1 MYKKAM
7 TPSLLRIC
15 LLVALLLPAVNAAA
29 GSAWLAVNQAIV
41 DEHLLP
47 RYQRLVESSARL
59 SEKAVLFC
67 KTQDEAHLGA
77 LRAAYHQAMDDWM
90 GVQHMRF
97 GPVEMYLRYNRYQ
110 MWPDKHNTGPK
121 QLRRLLSEENRDVLA
136 ADRFAH
142 TSVAVQGFSTLE
154 RLLFPGQRVIGDFGT
169 PDKPAYRCDL
179 LVAIGDNLAQMSAGI
194 VRDWLP
200 GDVSF
205 RAQILGA
212 ESGND
217 YFESSQEVSSLL
229 LNNLHTQLQSI
240 VDQKLL
246 RPLERYQLRRA
257 ESWRSQRSLR
267 NILINLES
275 TQELYSVGFAPVL
288 KDQNLDREI
297 RDAFQTA
304 IQSAEAI
311 RLPLIKI
318 DQGSKDHEKVKLLL
332 EHTRRLKRLVAAKL
346 PSALGLSLG
355 FNSLDGD

>member
-1 MYKKAM
+1 MYKKNLP
-7 TPSLLRIC
+7 PSLLWIC
-15 LLVALLLPAVNAAA
+15 LLGLLLSAVNAAA

-41 DEHLLP
+41 DEHLVP
-47 RYQRLVESSARL
+47 RYQRLAESSARL
-59 SEKAVLFC
+59 SENASRFC
-67 KTQDEAHLGA
+67 KAPDETHMAA
-77 LRAAYHQAMDDWM
+77 LRAAYHEAMDDWM
-90 GVQHMRF
+90 GIQHMRF
-97 GPVEMYLRYNRYQ
+97 GPVEMYLRYNRFQ
-110 MWPDKHNTGPK
+110 MWPDKHSTGPK
-121 QLRRLLSEENRDVLA
+121 QLRRLLSAEDRAVLA
-136 ADRFAH
+136 ADKFAY

-194 VRDWLP
+194 VRDWLS

-205 RAQILGA
+205 RVQILGA

-229 LNNLHTQLQSI
+229 LNNLHTELQSI

-267 NILINLES
+267 NILLNLKA
-275 TQELYSVGFAPVL
+275 THELYRVGFAPVL
-288 KDQNLDREI
+288 TDQNLDREI
-297 RDAFQTA
+297 RAAFKTA

-311 RLPLIKI
+311 ELPLIKI
-318 DQGSKDHEKVKLLL
+318 DQESKDHEKVRLLL
-332 EHTRRLKRLVAAKL
+332 EHTSRLKRLVAARL
-346 PSALGLSLG
+346 PAALGLSLG